1 MQGKIKI
8 YAGGGRTGKSTA
20 MYDEIIDKAI
30 ENPDKNYYLIV
41 PEQVTSI
48 LERKF
53 IALMKEK
60 YGRAGF
66 FNISILGFNRLAHL
80 IFEEAGH
87 TEKMPL
93 EEYGKSML
101 VRYALGKLKDEL
113 KVYKGSIERR
123 GFIDNMKSIISEMLL
138 FDISPEDLSDALK
151 DLNKE
156 DAIYSKLED
165 IILVYKEFLS
175 AEKNSRYSIPEE
187 TLKVFADI
195 LNEEKIFDRKNIIRN
210 AVFYFDHFTGYTAVQ
225 MNVLQ
230 AVKKWAESM
239 TFAITIDA
247 DILRDKRTVK
257 EYELYY
263 ESYDMY
269 LTLIDRLGEAD
280 IRFFDVDKTVEDH
293 ELRAIAD
300 KLFRFPVKSYEKD
313 DKKVFINKCSTPL
326 EELRVV
332 AETIRKEVIENNKR
346 YRDFAIINGQ
356 LEELSPICEEVL
368 RDYDIPFF
376 SDYKRKFSSN
386 PYTESIRELL
396 LILDKDYSYD
406 SVFSFFKTGVMDR
419 YLEKKDLD
427 IDLIE
432 CFENTVIA
440 HGIRGK
446 RLYGKRVTDF
456 LGKKEVSTEVLQQL
470 EAEDRLR
477 VAFLEI
483 MEVLHKA
490 VKKGKKVNVRE
501 FTEAIRFV
509 IGPEML
515 DFTSCVMEAEETLRE
530 LERPAE
536 EMAYHAIPGVI
547 EEILLKLEDILGD
560 EEMTIHEYSE
570 ILGTGIDNLAIGVIP
585 PVQDA
590 VIVGDPERTRLIDV
604 DTVFFINM
612 VDGVVPP
619 KAAPD
624 GLITERDRAKID
636 EAFLKAK
643 LKKKMAPGET
653 LKSYIE
659 YFTLYLI
666 FEKAKNNLVL
676 SYAESDMS
684 GAEKEKSFIL
694 GRIEKLLPKVK
705 EVKRKRTEF
714 LGTKKTDI
722 FDYTKTFREVVEN
735 LSIEYK
741 DIDFEGLKEIIKKN
755 EEYKNNDLVKLGI
768 YKNLLGEEELRCNI
782 GDAAFFLNRPE
793 NIDQD
798 TIKDLDIKISVS
810 KLEKYAQCPY
820 LYYLTY
826 ILGLKE
832 RKSHY
837 TDQLDL
843 GNIIHSVLE
852 KTFKRVNAE
861 YEGDFSLVSE
871 EKLREITDLSVVE
884 AVTENKEEL
893 LREDEKTG
901 KDVFILENIKK
912 IARDTM
918 DTLSFQMQQGKMK
931 PQFVETGFKA
941 EFTAEKPDGTKV
953 PVEIKGKI
961 DRGDIFAKDKDIYVR
976 IVDYKTGNKKLELK
990 KILSGESIQLS
1001 VYLGIILRLIKK
1013 KYEESGENVIPS
1025 GFYYYHISDLNAKVE
1040 DLKGIDPLSDEFI
1053 EKARN
1058 SALKEQVLRG
1068 LPNID
1073 ADKEGDEKYRS
1084 LMIQEER
1091 MTGNEKINAEGM
1103 VVPIKIKEDKIT
1115 GKYASA
1121 EDLKAITDFS
1131 LGKME
1136 ETTARVLTGNID
1148 KSPLCD
1154 SKNGQGWACDWCK
1167 AREVCRFME
1176 GSGEP
1181 RVRAK
1186 EDDSLK
1192 KIIEKGR
1199 EINSSLSNP
1208 QFISKTEEAEF
1219 IDNLEDDLDIE
1230 DEE

>member
-1 MQGKIKI
+1 MQGKIKV

-20 MYDEIIDKAI
+20 MYNEIIDKAI

-53 IALMKEK
+53 IALMKERH
-60 YGRAGF
+60 GSAGF

-101 VRYALGKLKDEL
+101 VRYALGKLKEEL

-138 FDISPEDLSDALK
+138 FDISPEDLEKVLS

-156 DAIYSKLED
+156 DAIYNKLSD

-187 TLKVFADI
+187 TLSIFADI
-195 LNEEKIFDRKNIIRN
+195 LNEEKIFDRKNIIRD

-247 DILRDKRTVK
+247 AILRNNRTVK

-280 IRFFDVDKTVEDH
+280 IRFFDVDKTKEDH
-293 ELRAIAD
+293 ELRAMAD
-300 KLFRFPVKSYEKD
+300 KIFRFPVKPYEKENGR
-313 DKKVFINKCSTPL
+313 VLISKCSTPL
-326 EELRVV
+326 EELRVA
-332 AETIRKEVIENNKR
+332 AEMIRKEVIENNKR

-406 SVFSFFKTGVMDR
+406 GVFSFFKTGVMDR
-419 YLEKKDLD
+419 YLEKKNLD
-427 IDLIE
+427 PELIE
-432 CFENTVIA
+432 CYENTVIA

-446 RLYGKRVTDF
+446 RLYGKKVTAF
-456 LGKKEVSTEVLQQL
+456 LGKREVATEVLEQL
-470 EAEDRLR
+470 EEEDKVRQ
-477 VAFLEI
+477 AFLEV
-483 MEVLHKA
+483 MEPLHKA
-490 VKKGKKVNVRE
+490 VKKKKKVNVRE

-515 DFTSCVMEAEETLRE
+515 DFSSCVTEAEETLRE

-547 EEILLKLEDILGD
+547 DEILLKLEDILGD
-560 EEMTIHEYSE
+560 EEMTIHEYEE

-624 GLITERDRAKID
+624 GLITDRDRVKID
-636 EAFLKAK
+636 EAFSKANM
-643 LKKKMAPGET
+643 KKKMAPGET

-666 FEKAKNNLVL
+666 FEKAKNKLVL

-684 GAEKEKSFIL
+684 GSDKEKSFIL
-694 GRIEKLLPKVK
+694 GRIEKLLPSVK

-714 LGTKKTDI
+714 CGTKKTDI
-722 FDYTKTFREVVEN
+722 FDYTKTYREVVES
-735 LSIEYK
+735 LSLEFK
-741 DIDFEGLKEIIKKN
+741 DLDLPKLKKLMEKDN
-755 EEYKNNDLVKLGI
+755 EYKNNNLVKLGI
-768 YKNLLGEEELRCNI
+768 YKNLLGEDELRCNI
-782 GDAAFFLNRPE
+782 GDAAFFLNRPDA
-793 NIDQD
+793 ISQD
-798 TIKDLDIKISVS
+798 ILKDLDIKISVS

-832 RKSHY
+832 RRGHD

-852 KTFKRVNAE
+852 KAFKRVNAE
-861 YEGDFSLVSE
+861 YNGDFNLVSE
-871 EKLREITDLSVVE
+871 EQLKEITDLSVIE

-893 LREDEKTG
+893 LRGDEKTG
-901 KDVFILENIKK
+901 KDIFVLENIKK

-918 DTLSFQMQQGKMK
+918 DTLSFQMKQGKMK

-941 EFTAEKPDGTKV
+941 EFTAKNPDGTKV

-961 DRGDIFAKDKDIYVR
+961 DRGDIFAKDNDIYVR
-976 IVDYKTGNKKLELK
+976 IIDYKTGNKKLELK

-1025 GFYYYHISDLNAKVE
+1025 GFYYYHISNLNADAK
-1040 DLKGIDPLSDEFI
+1040 DLKGIDPEAEEFI
-1053 EKARN
+1053 EKTRE
-1058 SALKEQVLRG
+1058 SALKQQALRG

-1091 MTGNEKINAEGM
+1091 MADAKSADGM
-1103 VVPIKIKEDKIT
+1103 VLPIKIKEDKIT

-1121 EDLKAITDFS
+1121 EDLKAVTEFS
-1131 LGKME
+1131 LQKME
-1136 ETTARVLTGNID
+1136 ETTAKVLTGNID

-1154 SKNGQGWACDWCK
+1154 SKTGSGWACEWCK
-1167 AREVCRFME
+1167 AREVCRFMD
-1176 GSGEP
+1176 GSGDP

-1208 QFISKTEEAEF
+1208 IFLSKEEEAKF
-1219 IDNLEDDLDIE
+1219 IDNIENDLDIE